1 MSNRRVTQPVVSRH
15 RRKPH
20 WVEDNQTMP
29 QKTASALLRYS
40 VAVLTV
46 VIAFIVRLPVWSV
59 LGKDSPFLTFFPAV
73 LISAIYGGFDAGL
86 ITTLLSGLIAN
97 YFVVPPAFSFS
108 LIKPADVVNLI
119 IYFGTGIFISWL
131 GGFRVRA
138 NRERMRLLEQDL
150 ITRRQLEEV
159 RDQFFDVVENTSDGF
174 YILDIEW
181 RFRYVNRR
189 AAEISRKNKEELLGQ
204 KIWDV
209 FPEAVKQKDYGE
221 FHRAIEEQVPVKFE
235 NFYQPYGIW
244 YETDIY
250 PAKHGLS
257 VFVRDVTERKR
268 AEISLKESEKRFK
281 MLADNVPVHVWM
293 DDKYGHGRFANARF
307 LQFTGISQKDLPQT
321 WREILH
327 PEDAEHYLAEYR
339 AAIAQRVDHRAVVR
353 LGRYD
358 GVYRWFEVI
367 GLPRFES
374 DRFIGYV
381 GCSIDITE
389 RMLFEKALRQSEE
402 RFRLASRAVAGIVYD
417 WNVQTGEVYR
427 SEGLYQLIGV
437 RPGDAPQIQAW
448 WSERIHPDDFARIQ
462 PMWLAML
469 PGDAD
474 CYDFEYR
481 FRHEDGHWVDI
492 WDRGYVLRDENGELI
507 RIVGSSTDISERKR
521 ADIVGSS
528 TDISERKRAEEERQ
542 RILQLEKT
550 ARAEAETANR
560 IKDEFLAVLSHELRS
575 PLNPI
580 LGWAQLLQSRE
591 FDKVTFQKAIST
603 IERNA
608 RLQAQL
614 IEDLLDVSR
623 ILQGKLSLNMF
634 PVNLSFTIEAA
645 LETVRL
651 AAEAKNIH
659 IQTTLDSA
667 CEKVLGDSARL
678 QQVVWNLVSNAVKF
692 TPEGGKVDVR
702 LECIDSHAQI
712 IFSDTGKGIN
722 PDFLPYVFDY
732 FRQADSTTTRKFGG
746 LGLGLA
752 IVHHL
757 VELHGGTVWAESPGE
772 GQGATFTVKLPLIK
786 ESILKADTITVG
798 SSTAAANALTL
809 AGIKILI
816 VDDEEDNREFFSFVL
831 QEFGASVTTAASAG
845 EALQVLMQSAY
856 DILLSD
862 IGMPKTDGYM
872 LIRQVRAIEAEH
884 KKPQIQAIALT
895 AYAGEINQQQAL
907 ALTAYAGEINQQQ
920 ALKAG
925 FQLHLSKPVPT
936 EELLKA
942 ISSLVKSPYIPKT
955 SHN

>member
-1 MSNRRVTQPVVSRH
+1 
-15 RRKPH
+15 
-20 WVEDNQTMP
+20 MP
-29 QKTASALLRYS
+29 QQRASALLRYG
-40 VAVLTV
+40 VAVLAV
-46 VIAFIVRLPVWSV
+46 AIALIVRLPVWSV
-59 LGKDSPFLTFFPAV
+59 LGKDAPFLTFFPAV
-73 LISAIYGGFDAGL
+73 LVSAVYGGFGAGL
-86 ITTLLSGLIAN
+86 FATFLSGLIAN

-108 LIKPADVVNLI
+108 LTQPADVANLI
-119 IYFGTGIFISWL
+119 VYFGTGVFISWL

-138 NRERMRLLEQDL
+138 NRDKQRLLEQDL
-150 ITRRQLEEV
+150 ITRRQLADV

-174 YILDIEW
+174 YILDREW

-189 AAEISRKNKEELLGQ
+189 ALEIARKSKEELLGQ
-204 KIWDV
+204 RIWDV
-209 FPEAVKQKDYGE
+209 FPETVEQMDYQE
-221 FHRAIEEQVPVKFE
+221 FHRAIDEQVHVHFE

-250 PAKHGLS
+250 PSKQGLS
-257 VFVRDVTERKR
+257 VFVRDVTKRKR
-268 AEISLKESEKRFK
+268 AEISLRESEQRFK

-307 LQFTGISQKDLPQT
+307 LEFIGIVEKDLPQT
-321 WREILH
+321 WREIMH
-327 PEDAEHYLAEYR
+327 PEDGEKYLSEYR
-339 AAIAQRVDHRAVVR
+339 AAIAQRVEHRGVVR
-353 LGRYD
+353 LRRYD

-374 DRFIGYV
+374 DRFLGYV
-381 GCSIDITE
+381 GCSIDITD

-427 SEGLYQLIGV
+427 SEGLYQLIGI
-437 RPGDAPQIQAW
+437 RPEDAPQTQTW
-448 WSERIHPDDFARIQ
+448 WSERIHPDDYARMEPI
-462 PMWLAML
+462 WLTIL
-469 PGDAD
+469 PGDVD

-481 FRHEDGHWVDI
+481 FRHQDGHWVNL
-492 WDRGYVLRDENGELI
+492 WDRGYLIRDENGELI
-507 RIVGSSTDISERKR
+507 RIVGSSTDISDRKR
-521 ADIVGSS
+521 V
-528 TDISERKRAEEERQ
+528 EEERQ
-542 RILQLEKT
+542 RILQLEKA
-550 ARAEAETANR
+550 ARAEAEAANR

-580 LGWAQLLQSRE
+580 LGWSQLLQSRE
-591 FDKVTFQKAIST
+591 FDKVTTQKALST

-608 RLQAQL
+608 KLQAQL

-623 ILQGKLSLNMF
+623 ILQGKLSLNML

-651 AAEAKNIH
+651 AAEAKKIQ
-659 IQTTLDSA
+659 IQTTLDNA

-692 TPEGGKVDVR
+692 TPEEGKVDVR
-702 LECIDSHAQI
+702 LECINSHAQI
-712 IFSDTGKGIN
+712 IVSDTGKGIN

-757 VELHGGTVWAESPGE
+757 VELHGGTIWAESPGE
-772 GQGATFTVKLPLIK
+772 GQGATFTVKFPLINEGIFK
-786 ESILKADTITVG
+786 KDPITADLSTV
-798 SSTAAANALTL
+798 AANALPL
-809 AGIKILI
+809 AGIKILV

-831 QEFGASVTTAASAG
+831 QEFGARVTAVSSADQ
-845 EALQVLMQSAY
+845 ALQVLMQSEY

-872 LIRQVRAIEAEH
+872 LIRQVRAIEAEQ
-884 KKPQIQAIALT
+884 KKPQICAI
-895 AYAGEINQQQAL
+895 

-925 FQLHLSKPVPT
+925 FQLHISKPVVP
-936 EELLKA
+936 EELLRA
-942 ISSLVKSPYIPKT
+942 ISQLIFQS
-955 SHN
+955 

>member
-1 MSNRRVTQPVVSRH
+1 MSKKRVTQPAVSCH
-15 RRKPH
+15 SRKPH
-20 WVEDNQTMP
+20 WVEDNQNMP
-29 QKTASALLRYS
+29 QKTASTLLRYS

-46 VIAFIVRLPVWSV
+46 AIALIVRLPVWSV
-59 LGKDSPFLTFFPAV
+59 LGKDAPFLTFFPAV
-73 LISAIYGGFDAGL
+73 LVSAVYGGFDAGL
-86 ITTLLSGLIAN
+86 IATLLSGLVVN

-108 LIKPADVVNLI
+108 ISKPSDVANLI
-119 IYFGTGIFISWL
+119 LYFGTGVFISWL

-138 NRERMRLLEQDL
+138 IRERMRLLEQDL
-150 ITRRQLEEV
+150 TTRKQLEEV
-159 RDQFFDVVENTSDGF
+159 RDQFFDVVENTHDGF
-174 YILDIEW
+174 YILDRQW
-181 RFRYVNRR
+181 RFKYVNPR
-189 AAEISRKNKEELLGQ
+189 AVEITRKSQEELLGQ
-204 KIWDV
+204 IIWDV
-209 FPEAVKQKDYGE
+209 FPEALEQKDYGE
-221 FHRAIEEQVPVKFE
+221 FHRAREEQVPVKFE

-244 YETDIY
+244 YEIDIY
-250 PAKHGLS
+250 PAKQGLS

-268 AEISLKESEKRFK
+268 AEVSLRESEQRFK

-293 DDKYGHGRFANARF
+293 DDKYGHGRFTNARF
-307 LQFTGISQKDLPQT
+307 LQFSGISEQNLPQT
-321 WREILH
+321 WLDILH

-339 AAIAQRVDHRAVVR
+339 AAIAQRVEHRRVVR
-353 LGRYD
+353 LRRYD

-381 GCSIDITE
+381 GCNIDITE

-437 RPGDAPQIQAW
+437 RPEDAPQTRDW
-448 WSERIHPDDFARIQ
+448 WSERIHPDDYARIK
-462 PMWLAML
+462 PMWLSML
-469 PGDAD
+469 PDDD

-481 FRHEDGHWVDI
+481 FRHEDGHWVDL
-492 WDRGYVLRDENGELI
+492 WDRGYLIRHEKGELL

-521 ADIVGSS
+521 V
-528 TDISERKRAEEERQ
+528 EEERQ

-550 ARAEAETANR
+550 ARAEAEAANR

-634 PVNLSFTIEAA
+634 PVNLLFTIEAA
-645 LETVRL
+645 LETVWL

-659 IQTTLDSA
+659 IQTTLDKA
-667 CEKVLGDSARL
+667 CEQVLGDSARL
-678 QQVVWNLVSNAVKF
+678 QQVIWNLVSNAVKF
-692 TPEGGKVDVR
+692 TPEGGKVDVQ
-702 LECIDSHAQI
+702 LECIDSYAQI
-712 IFSDTGKGIN
+712 IVTDTGKGIN

-757 VELHGGTVWAESPGE
+757 VELHGGTVWGNSPGE

-786 ESILKADTITVG
+786 ENILKEDTTTTG
-798 SSTAAANALTL
+798 SSAAASNALPL
-809 AGIKILI
+809 ANIKILV

-831 QEFGASVTTAASAG
+831 QEFGASVTAVPSAG
-845 EALQVLMQSAY
+845 EALQVLTQAAY

-862 IGMPKTDGYM
+862 IGMPNTDGYM
-872 LIRQVRAIEAEH
+872 LIRQVRDIEAEH

-895 AYAGEINQQQAL
+895 AYAGEMNQQQAL
-907 ALTAYAGEINQQQ
+907 S
-920 ALKAG
+920 AG
-925 FQLHLSKPVPT
+925 FQLHIPKPVGP

-942 ISSLVKSPYIPKT
+942 ISSLI
-955 SHN
+955 

>member
-1 MSNRRVTQPVVSRH
+1 MLERRITQPVISRH
-15 RRKPH
+15 SRKPH

-40 VAVLTV
+40 VAVLAV
-46 VIAFIVRLPVWSV
+46 AIALIVRLPVWSV
-59 LGKDSPFLTFFPAV
+59 LGKDAPFLTFFPAV
-73 LISAIYGGFDAGL
+73 LVSAVYGGFDAGL
-86 ITTLLSGLIAN
+86 IATLLSGLIAN

-108 LIKPADVVNLI
+108 FTKPSDIANLI

-138 NRERMRLLEQDL
+138 NRERMRLLEEDL
-150 ITRRQLEEV
+150 STRRQLEEV
-159 RDQFFDVVENTSDGF
+159 RDQLSDVVENTSDGF
-174 YILDIEW
+174 YILDREW
-181 RFRYVNRR
+181 CFKYVNPR
-189 AAEISRKNKEELLGQ
+189 AVEITRKSQEELLGQ
-204 KIWDV
+204 RIWDV
-209 FPEAVKQKDYGE
+209 FPEALEQNDYRE

-250 PAKHGLS
+250 PTKQGLS
-257 VFVRDVTERKR
+257 VFIRDVTERKR
-268 AEISLKESEKRFK
+268 AEISLRESEKRFK

-307 LQFTGISQKDLPQT
+307 LQFTGFSEKDLPQT
-321 WREILH
+321 WLDILH
-327 PEDAEHYLAEYR
+327 PEDAEHYLGEYR
-339 AAIAQRVDHRAVVR
+339 AAIAQRVEHRGVVR
-353 LGRYD
+353 LRRYD

-417 WNVQTGEVYR
+417 WNLQTGEVYR

-437 RPGDAPQIQAW
+437 RPEDAPQTQAW
-448 WSERIHPDDFARIQ
+448 WSERIHPDDYVRIE
-462 PMWLAML
+462 PMWLTML

-481 FRHEDGHWVDI
+481 FRHEDGYWVDI
-492 WDRGYVLRDENGELI
+492 WDRGYLIRDEDKQLL
-507 RIVGSSTDISERKR
+507 RIVGSSTDISDRKR
-521 ADIVGSS
+521 V
-528 TDISERKRAEEERQ
+528 EEERQ
-542 RILQLEKT
+542 RILQLEKA
-550 ARAEAETANR
+550 ARAEAEAANR

-659 IQTTLDSA
+659 IQTTLDNA
-667 CEKVLGDSARL
+667 CEQVLGDSARL

-712 IFSDTGKGIN
+712 TFSDTGKGIN

-732 FRQADSTTTRKFGG
+732 FRQGDSTTTRKFGG

-772 GQGATFTVKLPLIK
+772 GQGATFTVKLPIIK
-786 ESILKADTITVG
+786 EGILKEDTTTAD
-798 SSTAAANALTL
+798 SSTAASNTLPL
-809 AGIKILI
+809 AGTKILV

-831 QEFGASVTTAASAG
+831 KEFGASVTTVASAG
-845 EALQVLMQSAY
+845 EALQMLMQSAY

-872 LIRQVRAIEAEH
+872 LIRQVRAIEAEQ
-884 KKPQIQAIALT
+884 KKPQIRAI
-895 AYAGEINQQQAL
+895 

-925 FQLHLSKPVPT
+925 FQLHISKPVGT

-942 ISSLVKSPYIPKT
+942 ISSLI
-955 SHN
+955 